1 MEVNKG
7 IPPAYNGA
15 GGVFMCRKN
24 WLLGCSLAA
33 FGLGM
38 FVASFFE
45 SGFVSGLLGV
55 AITVAGV
62 LVLRKK

>member
-1 MEVNKG
+1 
-7 IPPAYNGA
+7 
-15 GGVFMCRKN
+15 MCRKN

-38 FVASFFE
+38 FAASFFE